1 MEAFDISNIQGA
13 QSVASMVVFENG
25 KPAKKEYRRFR
36 IKTVEGQDDFAS
48 MAEIIE
54 RRFRKGL
61 EERKRLNE
69 EGKDY
74 SQGKFA
80 KFPDLIIIDG
90 GKGQLGAA
98 LSSMRKL
105 GVDNIPVFGL
115 AEKNDEIYSRGEK
128 EPIRLPSNS
137 NALHLLQRIRD
148 EAHRFALTYHR
159 SLRTKNSLHSV
170 LLDIPGIGPKRMK
183 QLLKVFGSVSG
194 IRKASVEQLAK
205 VEGMNKKVAEE
216 LKQYLG

>member
-1 MEAFDISNIQGA
+1 M
-13 QSVASMVVFENG
+13 
-25 KPAKKEYRRFR
+25 
-36 IKTVEGQDDFAS
+36 
-48 MAEIIE
+48 
-54 RRFRKGL
+54 
-61 EERKRLNE
+61 
-69 EGKDY
+69 
-74 SQGKFA
+74 
-80 KFPDLIIIDG
+80 
-90 GKGQLGAA
+90 
-98 LSSMRKL
+98 
-105 GVDNIPVFGL
+105 
-115 AEKNDEIYSRGEK
+115 GEK

-205 VEGMNKKVAEE
+205 VEGMNKRLQKS
-216 LKQYLG
+216 